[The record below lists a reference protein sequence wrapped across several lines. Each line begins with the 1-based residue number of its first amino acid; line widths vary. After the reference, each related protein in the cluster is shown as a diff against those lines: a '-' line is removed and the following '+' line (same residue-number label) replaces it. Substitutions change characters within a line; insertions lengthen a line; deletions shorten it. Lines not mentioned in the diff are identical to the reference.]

1 MPFEIVQ
8 ALFCGSEL
16 DFNFN
21 AGRKFKTRKSF
32 NCLLRRLDYV
42 DQSLVGSDFE
52 LLSAVLVLV
61 DCAQDCNDF
70 LLRGERNGTGNFRAV
85 SLCGLND
92 LLRCGIDQSVIVA
105 FESDSDFFACCHCSF
120 ASCLRFLSRRRRF
133 RLSPFASQLFG
144 TLCRA
149 FPPFLNKNRK
159 ISGGICAQIG
169 LTPHAAQYPK
179 HQR

>member
-42 DQSLVGSDFE
+42 DKSLVGSDFE
-52 LLSAVLVLV
+52 LLSAILLFV
-61 DCAQDCNDF
+61 DRTQYCNDF

-92 LLRCGIDQSVIVA
+92 LLRCGVDQSVIVA
-105 FESDSDFFACCHCSF
+105 FESDSDFFACCHCF
-120 ASCLRFLSRRRRF
+120 LCL
-133 RLSPFASQLFG
+133 LF
-144 TLCRA
+144 
-149 FPPFLNKNRK
+149 K
-159 ISGGICAQIG
+159 IF
-169 LTPHAAQYPK
+169 K
-179 HQR
+179 